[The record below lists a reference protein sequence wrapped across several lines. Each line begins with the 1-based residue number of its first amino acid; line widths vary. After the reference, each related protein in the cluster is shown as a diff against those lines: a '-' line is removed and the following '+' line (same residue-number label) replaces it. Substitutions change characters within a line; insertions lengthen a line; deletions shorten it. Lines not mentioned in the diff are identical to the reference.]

1 MLLHLLPAF
10 VSETDFLMPTGV
22 LGLDNFND
30 YYPVALKRARQA
42 KALAEDVHVV
52 DGDLNDGP
60 LLRRLFRL
68 CDFTHVLHLAAQV
81 GHHGLPV
88 GYRQHNL

>member
-1 MLLHLLPAF
+1 M
-10 VSETDFLMPTGV
+10 

-42 KALAEDVHVV
+42 KALSEGVYTV

-60 LLRRLFRL
+60 LLRRLFHL

-81 GHHGLPV
+81 GCRDLSV
-88 GYRQHNL
+88 DC

>member
-1 MLLHLLPAF
+1 
-10 VSETDFLMPTGV
+10 V

-42 KALAEDVHVV
+42 FAASNGVYIV
-52 DGDLNDGP
+52 DGDINDAP
-60 LLRRLFRL
+60 LLAHLFDV

-81 GHHGLPV
+81 GWQAD
-88 GYRQHNL
+88 RQLCFRPASFQSRTSFCP

>member
-1 MLLHLLPAF
+1 M
-10 VSETDFLMPTGV
+10 

-42 KALAEDVHVV
+42 FAASNGVYIV
-52 DGDLNDGP
+52 DGDINDAP
-60 LLRRLFRL
+60 LLADLFDL

-81 GHHGLPV
+81 GPQRDFALIPPPFSA
-88 GYRQHNL
+88 R